1 MSRLYLIVSEIIFVA
16 IICGVAVEMF
26 RQHSPVPGAV
36 HTDMR
41 LPDSRAQVYLLR
53 QADGSY
59 QYFVCHPGQA
69 PQPVSFQELTD
80 QTYHAATAGALAS
93 VFGGG
98 SSTIIF
104 WLSLG
109 LFGQL
114 LFTGRMIVQWIVSER
129 HGTSIVPP
137 MFWWMSLVGSL
148 LLLSYFMWRRDP
160 IGLLGQA
167 FGSFVYLRNIIWILE
182 GKKISVAASA
192 QADEPLPQG

>member
-59 QYFVCHPGQA
+59 QYFICHPGES

-80 QTYHAATAGALAS
+80 QTYHAATAGISPPFSGAAPAPSFSGSPWAS
-93 VFGGG
+93 SASF
-98 SSTIIF
+98 SSPA
-104 WLSLG
+104 G
-109 LFGQL
+109 
-114 LFTGRMIVQWIVSER
+114 
-129 HGTSIVPP
+129 
-137 MFWWMSLVGSL
+137 
-148 LLLSYFMWRRDP
+148 
-160 IGLLGQA
+160 
-167 FGSFVYLRNIIWILE
+167 
-182 GKKISVAASA
+182 
-192 QADEPLPQG
+192 